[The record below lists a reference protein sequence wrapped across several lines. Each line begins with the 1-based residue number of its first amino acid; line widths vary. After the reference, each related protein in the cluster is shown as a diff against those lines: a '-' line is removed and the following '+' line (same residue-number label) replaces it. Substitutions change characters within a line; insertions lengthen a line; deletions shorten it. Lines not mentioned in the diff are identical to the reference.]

1 MALYF
6 DDSNYKGD
14 YESSVISSIEGA
26 IESWEFEN
34 EIESFPGDFYEL
46 IQEFCKTL
54 VMASSNPLEK
64 ESLLKLFIKTNKQ
77 VKVRDDYAGPN
88 FDEILEAELAKISV
102 GMIASAATNL
112 WDLFVVLTQI
122 QKAPIPEI
130 PLDYLK
136 RVFRCYIWGLKP
148 ECIILCRSVIEVAI
162 DEKIPDRLCA
172 KYCDPNKP
180 KYTLA
185 DKLKTIEKSGLFG
198 KELVQTLNEIRLRGN
213 KCVHGDMDV
222 VKDVMGTVK
231 DTCKALILICE
242 LNL

>member
-14 YESSVISSIEGA
+14 YESSVICSIEGA

-34 EIESFPGDFYEL
+34 EIQSSPDDVYEL

-54 VMASSNPLEK
+54 FTASSNPLET
-64 ESLLKLFIKTNKQ
+64 ESLLKLFVRTNEQ
-77 VKVRDDYAGPN
+77 VQVCDDYEGPDLN
-88 FDEILEAELAKISV
+88 EILEAELAKVSV

-112 WDLFVVLTQI
+112 WDLFAVLTQI

-130 PLDYLK
+130 PLNYLK

-148 ECIILCRSVIEVAI
+148 ECIILCRSVVEVAI
-162 DEKIPDRLCA
+162 DEKISNRMCA
-172 KYCDPNKP
+172 KFCNRNKP
-180 KYTLA
+180 NYTLA
-185 DKLKTIEKSGLFG
+185 DKLKTIEKSGLFD
-198 KELVQTLNEIRLRGN
+198 KEFVQTLNEIRLRGN

-222 VKDVMGTVK
+222 VKDVKGTVV
-231 DTCKALILICE
+231 DTCKALIVISDK
-242 LNL
+242 NV